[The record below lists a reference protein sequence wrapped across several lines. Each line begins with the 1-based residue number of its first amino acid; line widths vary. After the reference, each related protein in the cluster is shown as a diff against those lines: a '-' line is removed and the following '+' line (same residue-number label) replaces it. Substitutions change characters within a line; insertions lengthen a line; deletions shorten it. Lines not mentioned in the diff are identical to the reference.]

1 MASLPRNPPDCI
13 ILDNLL
19 FDNLISVHKLF
30 AKALPIFAT
39 CLLVNNNSCE
49 KLILLSE
56 LSIIF
61 DDNLKTTSVF
71 LCVSV
76 CVCVCVCVFLQ
87 TLIYQAANLIVLHL
101 NYYIVL
107 FYIGKK

>member
-76 CVCVCVCVFLQ
+76 CVCVCVCVCVF
-87 TLIYQAANLIVLHL
+87 ADFNLSSCEFDSFTFKLLYCAIL
-101 NYYIVL
+101 YW
-107 FYIGKK
+107 